1 MAAGEDNFDSS
12 FLLEL
17 YEIVLGY
24 VPERERAN
32 LAEHV
37 FDWLRGVEAP
47 DWVFD
52 GLAEQDKYLEELCDG
67 RPSFDNIKELDEALV
82 DEFDEDYEYDD
93 YDSYGDGDEDEDD
106 R

>member
-1 MAAGEDNFDSS
+1 MAIEEDDFDQSY
-12 FLLEL
+12 LLEL
-17 YEIVLGY
+17 YEILLGY

-37 FDWLRGVEAP
+37 FDWLRGIEAP

-52 GLAEQDKYLEELCDG
+52 GLAAQDKHLEELCEG
-67 RPSFDNIKELDEALV
+67 RTSFDGAKEIDEEV
-82 DEFDEDYEYDD
+82 DDFDEDYDYENYDD
-93 YDSYGDGDEDEDD
+93 DEYDEDD